1 MLGYSLALV
10 ITTILVSGLVVAGS
24 GFVDTQTERVIQS
37 ELTVIGQ
44 DVASDVEAADRL
56 SRASG
61 SDVEL
66 AVRSDLPSNVA
77 GRSYS
82 VSLNPDGNDELVLST
97 GSPSVSVTVAVETE
111 RSLAASNAAG
121 GPIRIVLRSD
131 GALEVRSG

>member
-10 ITTILVSGLVVAGS
+10 ITTILVSGLLVTGS
-24 GFVDTQTERVIQS
+24 GFVDTQTERVIRS

-44 DVASDVEAADRL
+44 DLASDVEATDRL

-61 SDVEL
+61 SDVEV

-82 VSLNPDGNDELVLST
+82 LSVNATGNDELVLST
-97 GSPSVSVTVAVETE
+97 TDPSVSVTVPVETV
-111 RSLAASNAAG
+111 RPLAPANASGGSVRTVLAG
-121 GPIRIVLRSD
+121 GE
-131 GALEVRSG
+131 LEVRSG

>member
-111 RSLAASNAAG
+111 RSLTASNTAG

-131 GALEVRSG
+131 ALEVRSG